1 MACVR
6 KDEITFEKTIS
17 NMVECKS
24 CGVYLMELMMAGNYN
39 IEESAGFTVYIPETD
54 KHFATS
60 LVVIPLQLMEYY
72 VSVVKELDVDKSRNL
87 PKSVTVEQDS
97 GEMRIEL
104 TREGWFYLKMI
115 I

>member
-1 MACVR
+1 MHRYGWQIQKYLGSRCIITIKSARNVYYIGNLKMACVR

-24 CGVYLMELMMAGNYN
+24 CGVYLVELMMAGNYN

-60 LVVIPLQLMEYY
+60 LAVIPL
-72 VSVVKELDVDKSRNL
+72 
-87 PKSVTVEQDS
+87 
-97 GEMRIEL
+97 
-104 TREGWFYLKMI
+104 
-115 I
+115 